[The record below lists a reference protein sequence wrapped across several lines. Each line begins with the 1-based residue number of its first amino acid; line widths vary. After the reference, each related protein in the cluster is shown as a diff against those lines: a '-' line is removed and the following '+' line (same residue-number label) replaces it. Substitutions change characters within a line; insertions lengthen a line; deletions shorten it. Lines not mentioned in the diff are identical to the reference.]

1 MLIEIIKDVDIT
13 KILVE
18 ATVSIVTILIGRYL
32 IPWFKSTLI
41 CKWAQEAVKA
51 AEQLHG
57 SGEGRIKKE
66 EVLKF
71 LETILKKYHINV
83 SSEELDI
90 YIESAVK
97 KLKLEMAA

>member
-1 MLIEIIKDVDIT
+1 MVEFFKDVDIM
-13 KILVE
+13 KIVIE
-18 ATVSIVTILIGRYL
+18 AVISIVTILIGRYL

-57 SGEGRIKKE
+57 SGEGRIKKG
-66 EVLKF
+66 EVLQF
-71 LETILKKYHINV
+71 LETILKRYRISV
-83 SSEELDI
+83 TAEELDI